1 MLNWTYLQLTCD
13 YERTMGMYDFV
24 LLFIIAI
31 AGGIVSLIGFVVI
44 VGKRMMQPREELK
57 QKIDNLEAEIRKLK
71 ANKDPWLRHRIPER
85 FSRCFITD
93 NGSIP

>member
-1 MLNWTYLQLTCD
+1 
-13 YERTMGMYDFV
+13 MYDFV

-71 ANKDPWLRHRIPER
+71 ANKD
-85 FSRCFITD
+85 T
-93 NGSIP
+93 